1 MKGYFS
7 TLKQQANNRAKE
19 STLSVLGISNPSL
32 RNHLSERFETVEP
45 FVHGPVFEQTFA
57 WEESNVQMS
66 DLVSEGLLSRELVTA
81 LDADINGRY
90 AFKAEW
96 FPFKHQLA
104 AWRDL
109 LNPEPKSRIITSGT
123 GSGKTECY

>member
-57 WEESNVQMS
+57 WEESKV
-66 DLVSEGLLSRELVTA
+66 
-81 LDADINGRY
+81 
-90 AFKAEW
+90 
-96 FPFKHQLA
+96 
-104 AWRDL
+104 
-109 LNPEPKSRIITSGT
+109 
-123 GSGKTECY
+123 